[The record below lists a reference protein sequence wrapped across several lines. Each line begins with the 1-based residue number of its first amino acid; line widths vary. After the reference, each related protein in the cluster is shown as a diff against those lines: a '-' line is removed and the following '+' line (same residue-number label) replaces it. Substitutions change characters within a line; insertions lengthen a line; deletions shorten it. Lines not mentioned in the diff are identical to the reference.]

1 MRKLLSL
8 FKRRG
13 PQAEC
18 QECQECKRLEK
29 ELADMANKFHCA
41 ASAQRAQ
48 HRRLMTL
55 KHDMPQVHDA
65 YFTRLGE
72 ALRMAEQ

>member
-8 FKRRG
+8 FKRRE
-13 PQAEC
+13 PVCA
-18 QECQECKRLEK
+18 ECQECKRLEK

-48 HRRLMTL
+48 HRRLMAL

-72 ALRMAEQ
+72 ALRMADQ